1 MFCIRR
7 GGLQL
12 SGKRLIHT
20 APKLALQDEFA
31 SSGIPGLF
39 SQQAFKTAW
48 IDYQDYLTKKLTL
61 LTNGTADETRHPFHI
76 AINSARDQTQ
86 QRVFNVASQ
95 THNNHFF
102 FEQLISSEINTSKPS
117 RTLESRI
124 KEKFGSLEGLKETL
138 VEESESIVGQGWIFL
153 VETEAKT
160 LEILTVNNS
169 GTPYNFS
176 GNLSLDFNGPI
187 GRDEYEAWDAIKEHT
202 LAKTKDWTM
211 PLLSV
216 NLWDH
221 AYLHDYGIGN
231 RDVYI
236 RKVFDSINWDVIN
249 KRHYEG

>member
-1 MFCIRR
+1 MFCIKRSA
-7 GGLQL
+7 Q
-12 SGKRLIHT
+12 SVGKRLIHT

-31 SSGIPGLF
+31 INGIPGLF
-39 SQQAFKTAW
+39 SKKAFNTAW
-48 IDYQDYLTKKLTL
+48 VEYQDFLTKRLTL

-86 QRVFNVASQ
+86 QKVFNVASQ

-102 FEQLISSEINTSKPS
+102 FEQLIAPKLNTTKPS
-117 RTLESRI
+117 RDLQSRI
-124 KEKFGSLEGLKETL
+124 DEKFESLEGLKEAL
-138 VEESESIVGQGWIFL
+138 VEESQIIIGQGWIFL

-176 GNLSLDFNGPI
+176 GNLSLDLNGPI
-187 GRDEYEAWDAIKEHT
+187 GRDEFDAWDAIKEHT
-202 LAKTKDWTM
+202 LTKTKDWTM
-211 PLLSV
+211 PLLSI

-231 RDVYI
+231 RDAYI
-236 RKVFDSINWDVIN
+236 RDVFDSINWNVIN
-249 KRHYEG
+249 KRLYVS